1 MFLDNDRKFVVNF
14 VYKLGEKVLV
24 FMINKTLFIRCY
36 SIKCD
41 LSLDSVDY
49 SIMHYIIY
57 WTNNSL
63 SKGPL
68 NKQIKI
74 IAHIKY
80 D

>member
-1 MFLDNDRKFVVNF
+1 MFHDNDSKFIVI
-14 VYKLGEKVLV
+14 LGYQLSEKELG

-49 SIMHYIIY
+49 YIMHYIIF

-63 SKGPL
+63 SKGHL
-68 NKQIKI
+68 NKKINI

>member
-1 MFLDNDRKFVVNF
+1 MFHDNDSKVV
-14 VYKLGEKVLV
+14 VILGYQLGEKELV

-36 SIKCD
+36 SIKCG
-41 LSLDSVDY
+41 LSLHSVDY
-49 SIMHYIIY
+49 YIMHYIFF

-68 NKQIKI
+68 NKQINI